1 MKITFIGT
9 FTIDDVKLINEF
21 LEIQETTDREREN
34 TVIDY
39 DGEIEIKVKVDK
51 NSDIV
56 KINFRKRKE
65 NNGNDSI
72 TTFGSLSFRKE

>member
-1 MKITFIGT
+1 MKITFTGT

-39 DGEIEIKVKVDK
+39 DGEVEIKVTVNQKG
-51 NSDIV
+51 DIV
-56 KINFRKRKE
+56 KINFRK
-65 NNGNDSI
+65 N
-72 TTFGSLSFRKE
+72 

>member
-9 FTIDDVKLINEF
+9 FSIDDVKLINEF

-39 DGEIEIKVKVDK
+39 DGEVEIKVTVNK
-51 NSDIV
+51 NSDIQ
-56 KINFRKRKE
+56 KINFRK
-65 NNGNDSI
+65 I
-72 TTFGSLSFRKE
+72 

>member
-1 MKITFIGT
+1 MKITFTGT
-9 FTIDDVKLINEF
+9 FTVDDWKLINEF

-56 KINFRKRKE
+56 KINFKK
-65 NNGNDSI
+65 I
-72 TTFGSLSFRKE
+72 

>member
-1 MKITFIGT
+1 MKITFTGT

-39 DGEIEIKVKVDK
+39 DGEVEIKVTVNQKG
-51 NSDIV
+51 DIV
-56 KINFRKRKE
+56 KINFRK
-65 NNGNDSI
+65 I
-72 TTFGSLSFRKE
+72 